1 MEDEFLIETCKG
13 AANTM
18 VGEYMGTLY
27 KYVKPD
33 LTPEQYVL
41 LCKELA
47 INKVNYVLDNLLD
60 DLENLNPIQ
69 ERFYE
74 NVLKELKK
82 I

>member
-33 LTPEQYVL
+33 LTPEQYVV

-47 INKVNYVLDNLLD
+47 IDKVQSILDSSGG
-60 DLENLNPIQ
+60 ENDG
-69 ERFYE
+69 FYR

>member
-47 INKVNYVLDNLLD
+47 MDKVQSILDSSSG
-60 DLENLNPIQ
+60 ENDG
-69 ERFYE
+69 FYR
-74 NVLKELKK
+74 NVLLELQK

>member
-47 INKVNYVLDNLLD
+47 INKVQSILDSSD
-60 DLENLNPIQ
+60 GENNG
-69 ERFYE
+69 FYR
-74 NVLKELKK
+74 NVLLELQK

>member
-13 AANTM
+13 VANTM

-33 LTPEQYVL
+33 VTPEQYVL

-47 INKVNYVLDNLLD
+47 IDKVQSILDSSGS
-60 DLENLNPIQ
+60 ENDG
-69 ERFYE
+69 FYR
-74 NVLKELKK
+74 NVLLELQK

>member
-47 INKVNYVLDNLLD
+47 IDKVQSILDSSGG
-60 DLENLNPIQ
+60 ENNG
-69 ERFYE
+69 FYK
-74 NVLKELKK
+74 NVLLELQK